1 MKKDHVVH
9 YSMYELYIPMHMTS
23 SLHSKKEKPTYKKI
37 SCIGLIKY
45 FIADTENLVG
55 LIKDVVKEVLVLAP
69 DSYLNS

>member
-1 MKKDHVVH
+1 MKR
-9 YSMYELYIPMHMTS
+9 M
-23 SLHSKKEKPTYKKI
+23 